1 MNNEPTQDLTD
12 SEILRLLLA
21 DMRDVKARLSAM
33 EDERARDN
41 KPLLGEIRK
50 EIAEARL
57 EIAEV
62 KEGQGRIEA
71 RMKHLEEKFEVFTLD
86 IMDVRTAQR
95 ALNSRM
101 TELERRPS

>member
-1 MNNEPTQDLTD
+1 MNDEPTQDLTD

-21 DMRDVKARLSAM
+21 DMRDVKARLSAT
-33 EDERARDN
+33 EDERALDT